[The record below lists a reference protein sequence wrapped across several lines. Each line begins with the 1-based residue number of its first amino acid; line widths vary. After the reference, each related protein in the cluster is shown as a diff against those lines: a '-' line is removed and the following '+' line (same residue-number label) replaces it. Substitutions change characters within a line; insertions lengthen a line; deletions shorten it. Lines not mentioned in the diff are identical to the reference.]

1 MKTDPDSTANTLS
14 SCRTKGE
21 LGTVIG
27 TVIEQYS
34 GHELQIISTRLRHE
48 VECLPSPYREAFRP
62 YANEWLFGRY
72 HRLLVLKRN
81 RGFSGMNDPISNY
94 DMFRAFCA
102 MIPGGCRT
110 VPEDPP
116 QDNLPRRTKTDQLF
130 YYLLS
135 AFTMFVLDEPGHP
148 VGTPFPGGFRVKKEN
163 GKFLCPIRDKEEEI
177 LHSICNFCPAI
188 QDPAN
193 I

>member
-1 MKTDPDSTANTLS
+1 MKTNPDRTAQALS
-14 SCRTKGE
+14 SCQTKGE

-34 GHELQIISTRLRHE
+34 GYELQVISTRIRRE
-48 VECLPSPYREAFRP
+48 VDCLPNPYREAFRP
-62 YANEWLFGRY
+62 YADEWLFGRH

-81 RGFSGMNDPISNY
+81 SGFTKMNDPIS
-94 DMFRAFCA
+94 DRETFLAFCA
-102 MIPGGCRT
+102 MIPNGCKT
-110 VPEDPP
+110 ATEEQPH
-116 QDNLPRRTKTDQLF
+116 DNLPRRTETDQLF

-148 VGTPFPGGFRVKKEN
+148 IGTPFPGGFRVKKEN
-163 GKFLCPIRDKEEEI
+163 GEILCPIRDKEEEI
-177 LHSICNFCPAI
+177 LHSICNFCPAV

-193 I
+193 L